1 MRNYHILQPFKVFK
15 YPTDNSEI
23 DYNLIDII
31 DDYVDLITI
40 EVSQVITIGDEETII
55 SIH

>member
-1 MRNYHILQPFKVFK
+1 MLQPFKVFK

-31 DDYVDLITI
+31 DDYVDLITT

-55 SIH
+55 SIN